1 MKLPTTRLHDPS
13 RHDWRSVIVVD
24 SSALLAYLQGESG
37 AERVRVAVAQG
48 AVISAANWSE
58 VAQKV
63 RTADIWEATRAL
75 LLSYPLQIAAV
86 TVDDAEAAA
95 ALWTTGSPLSL
106 ADRLCLALG
115 ARLELPVMS
124 ADRAWYELDRV
135 IPVR

>member
-1 MKLPTTRLHDPS
+1 M
-13 RHDWRSVIVVD
+13 IVVD
-24 SSALLAYLQGESG
+24 SSALLAYLQDEPG
-37 AERVRVAVAQG
+37 AELVRAAIAQG

-63 RTADIWEATRAL
+63 RTAHTWEAARAL
-75 LLSYPLQIAAV
+75 LLSFPLHIVAV

-95 ALWTTGSPLSL
+95 ALWVPGSTLSL

-124 ADRAWYELDRV
+124 ADRAWYQLDRV